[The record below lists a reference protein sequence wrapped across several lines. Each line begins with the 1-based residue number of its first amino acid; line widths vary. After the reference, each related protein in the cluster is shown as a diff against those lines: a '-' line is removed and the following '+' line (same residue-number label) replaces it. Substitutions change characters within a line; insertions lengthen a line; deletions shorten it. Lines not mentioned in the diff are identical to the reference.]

1 MLKRVIPAILIAS
14 ALVAGLWS
22 SNADAGIKMSNGLQ
36 LANGVHLSNGLVLS
50 NGLRLSN
57 GLKLSN
63 GKGLSLPSQSVNTTA
78 LQPVRL
84 TMPDGTELN
93 FR

>member
-1 MLKRVIPAILIAS
+1 MLKRVIPAIFAAS
-14 ALVAGLWS
+14 ALVAGLWA
-22 SNADAGIKMSNGLQ
+22 SNADAR
-36 LANGVHLSNGLVLS
+36 LAS

-57 GLKLSN
+57 GIRVAN
-63 GKGLSLPSQSVNTTA
+63 GIRMPNGDGLLLPSQSVETTA